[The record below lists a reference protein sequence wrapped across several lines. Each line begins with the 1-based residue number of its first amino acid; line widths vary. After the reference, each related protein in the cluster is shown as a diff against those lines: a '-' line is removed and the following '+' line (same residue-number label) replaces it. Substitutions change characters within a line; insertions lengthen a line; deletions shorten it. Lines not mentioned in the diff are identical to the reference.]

1 MSFQF
6 GGLMMKEIAKNIP
19 VMCFTAVLIT
29 EIVMKSNSDTVTATL
44 VAGVIAAMWGLMIR
58 NARTREKHLL

>member
-1 MSFQF
+1 
-6 GGLMMKEIAKNIP
+6 MKEIAKHIP

-29 EIVMKSNSDTVTATL
+29 EIVIKSNSDTVTATL

>member
-1 MSFQF
+1 
-6 GGLMMKEIAKNIP
+6 MMKEIAKHIP

-44 VAGVIAAMWGLMIR
+44 VAGVIAAMWG
-58 NARTREKHLL
+58 